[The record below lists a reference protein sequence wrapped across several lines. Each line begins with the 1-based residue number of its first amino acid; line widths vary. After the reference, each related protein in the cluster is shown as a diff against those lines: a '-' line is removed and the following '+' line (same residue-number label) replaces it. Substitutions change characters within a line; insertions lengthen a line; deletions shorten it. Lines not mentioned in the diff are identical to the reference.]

1 MSSPPPVA
9 LRSCAARFAAL
20 VLALV
25 LGCGTKDKDA
35 PAPST
40 GSGSGEGEGQAEP
53 FVQTARDALVGH
65 RAPAVVLEL
74 LDGSRVELA
83 QLLGKRPIY
92 LKFWATW
99 CVPCREQMP
108 HLEATFREHGDQLA
122 VFAVDV
128 AVDDPIENVREMVAA
143 KHLTVPVAIDRDGSV
158 SEQFSLNVTPQH
170 VLIDKAGIVRFVG
183 HAVTPELERAIAA
196 SIEPDRAATTPA
208 VAETSAPVTAAREP
222 STAAVPPLVLDNGST
237 LELASRPHA
246 PLALTFAAL
255 FCDSYIAKSRPEIGA
270 ACAAHARRVEQMH
283 RAHPEL
289 TWVIVAYPVW
299 TDLDDVREYHKRLD
313 VAVPIGIDR
322 GNAWFRRFGVRT
334 GYTTILLDG
343 SGAELG
349 RAEGDGADLAAL
361 IAKAR

>member
-1 MSSPPPVA
+1 MVFRPTSNYARRMTKLA
-9 LRSCAARFAAL
+9 LAL
-20 VLALV
+20 VLAL
-25 LGCGTKDKDA
+25 GCSTKDKSA
-35 PAPST
+35 PPPST
-40 GSGSGEGEGQAEP
+40 GSGSAAGEGDAAP
-53 FVQTARDALVGH
+53 FVTTARSVLVGH
-65 RAPAVVLEL
+65 RAPPVTLEL

-108 HLEATFREHGDQLA
+108 HLETTFREHGDQLA

-128 AVDDPIENVREMVAA
+128 AIDDPIENVRDMVAA
-143 KHLTVPVAIDRDGSV
+143 KHLSVPVAYDRDGSV
-158 SEQFSLNVTPQH
+158 SEQFFLNVTPQH
-170 VLIDKAGIVRFVG
+170 VLIDKSGIVRFVG

-196 SIEPDRAATTPA
+196 LVGPDATHA
-208 VAETSAPVTAAREP
+208 VAGTPTPVPATREP
-222 STAAVPPLVLDNGST
+222 QAAAVPPLVLDNGST
-237 LELASRPHA
+237 LDLAARPRA

-255 FCDSYIAKSRPEIGA
+255 FCDSYIADSRPEIGA
-270 ACAAHARRVEQMH
+270 ACAAHAKQVEQLR

-299 TDLDDVREYHKRLD
+299 TDVDDMREFHKRLD

-349 RAEGDGADLAAL
+349 RADGDGAALATL